1 MQNKISIATT
11 KEIIAWDV
19 KTWAKV
25 LPFWEKN
32 YEITP
37 GLKVLSIGEREGGV
51 SLYFALKGCNV
62 ICTDFR
68 EFPDSIYEFHK
79 KHEVTGNVSYVND
92 VDARN
97 LHQFED
103 GEFDIVV
110 FKSVIGALHEKE
122 YQMKAFDEMYRV
134 LKTDGALLFAEN
146 LKGTK
151 LHAFLRNKFINWS
164 SNWRYIDLK
173 EDAEFFQKFRKKHF
187 KTAGFIATFGRSEAQ
202 RSGLASIDSCLMW
215 AISKKWRYVLFG
227 VLVK

>member
-1 MQNKISIATT
+1 MQNKISIETI

-25 LPFWEKN
+25 LPFWEEN
-32 YEITP
+32 YEIKP
-37 GLKVLSIGEREGGV
+37 GLKVLSIGEREGGI

-62 ICTDFR
+62 TCTDYR
-68 EFPDSIYEFHK
+68 DFPDSIYEFHK
-79 KHEVTGNVSYVND
+79 KHKVTSKVTYVKNVD
-92 VDARN
+92 VRD
-97 LHQFED
+97 LHQFKE

-110 FKSVIGALHEKE
+110 FKSVIGALGDKE
-122 YQMKAFDEMYRV
+122 HQINAFNEMYRV

-164 SNWRYIDLK
+164 ANWRYIDLAG
-173 EDAEFFQKFRKKHF
+173 DALLYEKFRKNYF
-187 KTAGFIATFGRSEAQ
+187 KTAGFIATFGRTETQ
-202 RSGLASIDSCLMW
+202 RRALATIDSALIW
-215 AISKKWRYVLFG
+215 AIPKKWRYVLFG